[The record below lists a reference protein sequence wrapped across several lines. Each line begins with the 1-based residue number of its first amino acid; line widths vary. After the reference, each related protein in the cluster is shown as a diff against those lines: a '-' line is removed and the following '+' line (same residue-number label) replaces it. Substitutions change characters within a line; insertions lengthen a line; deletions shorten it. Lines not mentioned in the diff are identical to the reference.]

1 MKSAAVVVLGEEGG
15 MNVVF
20 RMTELFGKDSFF
32 FEDFKGERSM
42 KMICRVWEEWM
53 QRRT

>member
-32 FEDFKGERSM
+32 SRILRESGR
-42 KMICRVWEEWM
+42 
-53 QRRT
+53 